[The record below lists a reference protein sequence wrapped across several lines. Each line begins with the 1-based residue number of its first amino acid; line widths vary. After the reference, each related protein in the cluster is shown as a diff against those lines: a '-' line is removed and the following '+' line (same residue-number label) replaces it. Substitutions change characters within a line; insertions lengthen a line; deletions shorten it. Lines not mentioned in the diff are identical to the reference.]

1 MEYYEIFGIYG
12 GWILVGVI
20 NTLLGISTWQDE
32 TSIRALG
39 INLAIEP
46 ALVFLSFMFY
56 KEAEKYYV
64 PIEKTEIVYI

>member
-1 MEYYEIFGIYG
+1 M
-12 GWILVGVI
+12 GVI